1 MPRFN
6 ALARRRTMI
15 ASGAL
20 AAALAA
26 ALSLA
31 GCADTQPGDVNNGP
45 GYTDNITDL
54 STKVQVYSLDPCRS
68 AQSSQLFANCG
79 RFVTQV
85 ASTIGT
91 LRSQLPGNAD
101 IGAAQ
106 NAVNGFQRLGCDAIT
121 GTPTA
126 AQRAGCPQSL
136 VAIGHALDDLNRALA
151 KVAPTTPG

>member
-1 MPRFN
+1 MPRSTSR
-6 ALARRRTMI
+6 ARRRTMI

-31 GCADTQPGDVNNGP
+31 GCANTQPGDVNNGP
-45 GYTDNITDL
+45 GYTNNINDL
-54 STKVQVYSLDPCRS
+54 STKVQVYSADPCRS
-68 AQSSQLFANCG
+68 AQSGQLFANCG
-79 RFVTQV
+79 RFVTEV

-91 LRSQLPGNAD
+91 LRSQLPNNAD

-106 NAVNGFQRLGCDAIT
+106 NAVNSFQRLGCDAIG

-126 AQRAGCPQSL
+126 AQRTGCPQAL
-136 VAIGHALDDLNRALA
+136 LAIGHALDDLNRALA
-151 KVAPTTPG
+151 KTTPTTPS